1 MKVKMQYLLINL
13 LLHLAGSH
21 LPPDYSKALP
31 PAAYEEVHNADG
43 SWRRHACIGDACRT
57 NERRPAEA
65 AIATPS
71 GTDPP

>member
-1 MKVKMQYLLINL
+1 MKYLVIQL
-13 LLHLAGSH
+13 LVHLVGSD

-43 SWRRHACIGDACRT
+43 SWRRHACIGDACRA
-57 NERRPAEA
+57 NERRSAETGTA
-65 AIATPS
+65 APS